1 MNWTDLVWL
10 LLGLGLGLSLRLRS
24 RQTISTDSTEK
35 SSLPEPPLEQDPQ
48 SSLQSLQLAYQLATE
63 ISQFKGGFLARTSH
77 ELRSPL
83 NGMIGMQQ
91 LILQDLC
98 DGPEEERDFIA
109 QANQSALKMI
119 KVLDHV
125 VDVARLQHG
134 TVKMELQPLQLT
146 ALLQSVYDL
155 TCLQAAD
162 RNLKLELTL
171 PDPDLYVFADPR
183 RLQQV
188 LLYLVDT
195 SIAEMGE
202 GYIHV
207 SAHPVMETE
216 CVQLWID
223 CDRPLHFSEPI
234 DCLQTHSKPEAVIPS
249 PGLNLLTSQILLSL
263 MGGTLTVV
271 ESTAGSEQTRLQCTV
286 PLVMPEPIA

>member
-24 RQTISTDSTEK
+24 RETSPMGEAP
-35 SSLPEPPLEQDPQ
+35 LPEQPLAQDPQ
-48 SSLQSLQLAYQLATE
+48 SSLQSLQLAYQLASE
-63 ISQFKGGFLARTSH
+63 VSQFKGGFLARTSH

-98 DGPEEERDFIA
+98 DSPEEERDFIA
-109 QANQSALKMI
+109 QANQSALKLI

-125 VDVARLQHG
+125 VDVSRLEHG
-134 TVKMELQPLQLT
+134 TVKMELQPLQLK
-146 ALLQSVYDL
+146 ALLQSLYDL

-188 LLYLVDT
+188 LLYLVDAA
-195 SIAEMGE
+195 IAEMGE

-207 SAHPVMETE
+207 SAHPVIETE

-223 CDRPLHFSEPI
+223 CDRPLRLSEPI
-234 DCLQTHSKPEAVIPS
+234 DCLQTHAEPEADIPS
-249 PGLNLLTSQILLSL
+249 PGLNFLTVQILLSL
-263 MGGTLTVV
+263 MGGTLTRG
-271 ESTAGSEQTRLQCTV
+271 EPTSGSEQTRLQCTV
-286 PLVMPEPIA
+286 PLVMPDPLA